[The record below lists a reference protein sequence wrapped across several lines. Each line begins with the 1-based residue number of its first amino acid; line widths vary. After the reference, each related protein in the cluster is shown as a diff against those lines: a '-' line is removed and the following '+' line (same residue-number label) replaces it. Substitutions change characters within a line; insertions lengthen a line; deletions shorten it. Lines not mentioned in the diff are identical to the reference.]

1 MGPHSFAI
9 TRNWTPT
16 PARVPNGIT
25 AGQQHGAVFEA
36 HHGER
41 RFGAVC
47 CCWSRSGRNRLGGF
61 VVVDPV
67 ASVVPVSLKVSM
79 VVEGFHGNRGL
90 VP

>member
-1 MGPHSFAI
+1 MVSEDSAPF
-9 TRNWTPT
+9 
-16 PARVPNGIT
+16 
-25 AGQQHGAVFEA
+25 
-36 HHGER
+36 
-41 RFGAVC
+41 C
-47 CCWSRSGRNRLGGF
+47 CCWSRSWRHRLGGF

>member
-1 MGPHSFAI
+1 MGREDSACRAPLSGVL
-9 TRNWTPT
+9 
-16 PARVPNGIT
+16 AR
-25 AGQQHGAVFEA
+25 A
-36 HHGER
+36 
-41 RFGAVC
+41 
-47 CCWSRSGRNRLGGF
+47 RLVGF

>member
-1 MGPHSFAI
+1 MVREDSAPLAGCGLRWVGPMLA
-9 TRNWTPT
+9 W
-16 PARVPNGIT
+16 
-25 AGQQHGAVFEA
+25 
-36 HHGER
+36 
-41 RFGAVC
+41 
-47 CCWSRSGRNRLGGF
+47 F